1 MTYSVRIK
9 ESAAKELRDLPK
21 NERRR
26 IGQAI
31 DDLKEGP
38 FSGSLLRGVLRG
50 LRRQR
55 VGNYRII
62 YEIERSELLVY
73 VIRISHRREA
83 YRNLSP

>member
-9 ESAAKELRDLPK
+9 ESAARELRNLPR
-21 NERRR
+21 NERCR
-26 IGQAI
+26 IRQAI
-31 DDLKEGP
+31 DDLKENP
-38 FSGSLLRGVLRG
+38 FSGSPLHGTLRG

-62 YEIERSELLVY
+62 YEIERAELLVY